1 MYNRYRALEAA
12 VGSQDQ
18 YSLDFIKETNA
29 HVFITDRSF
38 DNTTELRTIWH
49 SIFDT
54 TESSVQVSFH
64 LRDVDH
70 PGERHRASVRSA
82 YYKFCLDIKRC

>member
-1 MYNRYRALEAA
+1 MYNRYRTLKTA

-29 HVFITDRSF
+29 RAFITDRSF
-38 DNTTELRTIWH
+38 ANPTELRTIWH

-64 LRDVDH
+64 LRDVER

-82 YYKFCLDIKRC
+82 YYKFCLDV